1 MSKRVVVATDGSK
14 AAERAV
20 DFALT
25 MAKMWEAELIA
36 VTVSTNLSPTELRQL
51 AMARKDRDLDAATE
65 ELVANILGDVESRAA
80 RHGVA
85 NVRCV
90 SMSGDP
96 ANVALKVAREADA
109 DLLVVGRRG
118 LGGLSRLLLGSVS
131 EKIVARAHCTVTAVP

>member
-65 ELVANILGDVESRAA
+65 ELVANILGDVENRAA

-90 SMSGDP
+90 SMSGT
-96 ANVALKVAREADA
+96 
-109 DLLVVGRRG
+109 RRMW
-118 LGGLSRLLLGSVS
+118 R
-131 EKIVARAHCTVTAVP
+131 